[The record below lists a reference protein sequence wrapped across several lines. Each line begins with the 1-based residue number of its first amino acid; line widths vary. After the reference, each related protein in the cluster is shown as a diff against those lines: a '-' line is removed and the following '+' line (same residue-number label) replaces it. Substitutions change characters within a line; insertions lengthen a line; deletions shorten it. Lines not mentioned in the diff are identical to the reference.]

1 MFVSLNY
8 CPFVSF
14 LQYQKPQL
22 IPLENLIA
30 FKQRQQNWTQ
40 NFFEQG
46 DPGHLQLL
54 KVKIESS
61 ELRQGKDSKK
71 RQVLSEI
78 LFQHMP
84 ANILTSLLLVTII
97 QLNSWKLSGS
107 TSQPIHN
114 CIFSFLVKYHAFE
127 CIL

>member
-1 MFVSLNY
+1 M
-8 CPFVSF
+8 
-14 LQYQKPQL
+14 
-22 IPLENLIA
+22 
-30 FKQRQQNWTQ
+30 TH

-61 ELRQGKDSKK
+61 ELKQGKDSKK

-78 LFQHMP
+78 LFEHIP
-84 ANILTSLLLVTII
+84 ANIPTSLLLMTIV
-97 QLNSWKLSGS
+97 QLNRWKLSGS

-114 CIFSFLVKYHAFE
+114 CIFSFLVKCHAFE
-127 CIL
+127 YIL